1 MVMHFMGL
9 NPQKNHRIDKQKE
22 EQVVL
27 QTQSGSIC
35 RLGSKERGLQ
45 SFLNHVTYQFRD
57 DSI

>member
-1 MVMHFMGL
+1 MVMNFMGL

-22 EQVVL
+22 EKVVL

-45 SFLNHVTYQFRD
+45 FFYTT
-57 DSI
+57 